1 MKVRDRRITIR
12 LTNAE
17 REHLQTQADRAGL
30 GVEPFVRSL
39 IMGAEIRPRPPDELP
54 ELIRQLAAIGNNINQ
69 LTRIAN
75 RSKYVRREDIQR
87 LDELLGQAWEKVKSI

>member
-30 GVEPFVRSL
+30 GVEPFVRDL
-39 IMGAEIRPRPPDELP
+39 IMGVEIRPRPPDELP
-54 ELIRQLAAIGNNINQ
+54 ELIRQISAIGNNVNQ
-69 LTRIAN
+69 ITRIAN
-75 RSKYVRREDIQR
+75 SAKHVRQEDVYR
-87 LDELLGQAWEKVKSI
+87 LDELLGQVWEKVKGI